1 MLVDREE
8 DRYQTLQKAFHFSE
22 SHVFIVEGFVYHYGG
37 FDHGA
42 TQSPNPRLFLF
53 IVLRIEIECC
63 GANFKFLQHT
73 KNQSQL
79 SSIQS
84 SKLLIHSTHTLI
96 ATTYE
101 TKFFVDFVV
110 RGLHSAAGVHFDTL
124 CGRVRILTSFAVC
137 QQEVFRQDRVASS
150 QQMKGH
156 F

>member
-1 MLVDREE
+1 MLWRQFQVSTTHEKSITIEFYSKFKVTD
-8 DRYQTLQKAFHFSE
+8 
-22 SHVFIVEGFVYHYGG
+22 
-37 FDHGA
+37 
-42 TQSPNPRLFLF
+42 TQ
-53 IVLRIEIECC
+53 
-63 GANFKFLQHT
+63 H
-73 KNQSQL
+73 
-79 SSIQS
+79 
-84 SKLLIHSTHTLI
+84 THTLI